1 MIEKAK
7 AFAAKAHQGQKRKN
21 ASEDYVVHPI
31 RVADLLK
38 QAGFREELIC
48 AGYLHDVVE
57 DTSYTLKD
65 IEREFGRDIRDLVA
79 AHTEDKS
86 KSWQE
91 RKQHTIDTVREA
103 SLELKALIIADKLD
117 NLRSL
122 QQDIETYGNEVW
134 KNFNAGPD
142 AQKWYNQSIA
152 AVMTN
157 GLNPEEVP
165 DYFCEYKHFVEQTF
179 D

>member
-21 ASEDYVVHPI
+21 SSEDYVVHPI
-31 RVADLLK
+31 RVAEILEH
-38 QAGFREELIC
+38 AGFREKVIC

-57 DTSYTLKD
+57 DTPYTLQD
-65 IEREFGRDIRDLVA
+65 IEREFGLDVRDLVA

-91 RKQHTIDTVREA
+91 RKQHTIDTVREG
-103 SLELKALIIADKLD
+103 SFELKALIIADKLD

-122 QQDIETYGNEVW
+122 QSDIKTYGNEVW
-134 KNFNAGPD
+134 KNFNAGAD
-142 AQKWYNQSIA
+142 AQKWYNQSIVE
-152 AVMTN
+152 VMTN
-157 GLNPEEVP
+157 RLNSSDVP
-165 DYFCEYKHFVEQTF
+165 NYFDEYIQLVKQTF